1 MARVYETRLVRS
13 VDDIRPL
20 LLCSVVS
27 AGRTVPVF
35 AWAVGGGEGT
45 VLVDTGMIDVHP
57 AVEEWQPSLH
67 AWPDLGEVVAIV
79 NTHLHF
85 DHCGGNRRFAGV
97 PTYVQRAELDAAS
110 GDDYLTEWVRFPGE
124 SYVPLDDDSE
134 ILPGIS
140 VLSTPGHTAGH
151 QAVVVATDEGP
162 VVLAGDV
169 TYVWDEL
176 ASSSDPSIE
185 RIRALGPRRVWLAH
199 SRRPWDPA

>member
-1 MARVYETRLVRS
+1 MRS

-20 LLCSVVS
+20 LLCSVVA

-35 AWAVGGGEGT
+35 AWAVRGGEGT
-45 VLVDTGMIDVHP
+45 VLVDTGMIDLHP

-67 AWPDLGEVVAIV
+67 PWPDLGEVVAIV

-97 PTYVQRAELDAAS
+97 PTFVQRAELDAAG
-110 GDDYLTEWVRFPGE
+110 GDDYLTEWARFPGE
-124 SYVPLDDDSE
+124 SYVPLNGDSE

-140 VLSTPGHTAGH
+140 VLSTPGHAVGH

-169 TYVWDEL
+169 TYVWAEL
-176 ASSSDPSIE
+176 AASADPSIE
-185 RIRALGPRRVWLAH
+185 RIRALGPRRVWIAH
-199 SRRPWDPA
+199 SRRPWDPGVQSTA